1 MQKYSKHML
10 KLFLIPSKIAVVLA
24 GLDYLNIVN
33 APFQLGAN
41 SWLLVAII
49 LGIYAITTNQMRSSE
64 NSS

>member
-10 KLFLIPSKIAVVLA
+10 KFFLIPSKIAVVLA

-64 NSS
+64 KSS